1 MRSGSSIA
9 WIGEISS
16 SGIRTSTNACPNAAA
31 TASECVSRV
40 LATSGGKLF
49 AGLYALYSGMVLLV
63 AVLFNSKDSF
73 AQTLTKVKIGLPDF
87 SISFLSVKV
96 AQLQGLYQAEGL
108 DAELI
113 RISNPVA
120 MIALMNKEI
129 DYAASTGSVL
139 ASAVR
144 GLPLRV
150 VMYSLR
156 TPFHALL
163 VKPEIKSLQ
172 EIRGKVIGVATGTT
186 EGILR
191 AMMVHA
197 GLADKDVKI
206 LLISESS
213 SRLNALSVGRID
225 GAILPPLFS
234 VQAEKMGLKRLI
246 GAAEVPEIIDGR
258 IAFPPPSGLGVN
270 SDKLQSQPQQIRQ
283 VVRAILKAHDF
294 IRSRKNDTVGM
305 ISDWLKVD
313 SPIAAGSYDAYV
325 SSMSVEGWVPEPFM
339 EAVIEQQAQ
348 ALKVTEKVP
357 LGKVADF
364 RMLKEALAES
374 RRGR

>member
-1 MRSGSSIA
+1 M
-9 WIGEISS
+9 
-16 SGIRTSTNACPNAAA
+16 
-31 TASECVSRV
+31 
-40 LATSGGKLF
+40 LATVCIRCKRFRIFLAGIITLAGAVINLNQAFPQTAGKI
-49 AGLYALYSGMVLLV
+49 
-63 AVLFNSKDSF
+63 
-73 AQTLTKVKIGLPDF
+73 KIGLPDF
-87 SISFLSVKV
+87 SISFLSVKI
-96 AQLQGLYQAEGL
+96 AQSQGLFASEGL
-108 DAELI
+108 EAEVI

-120 MIALMNKEI
+120 MIALVNKEI

-163 VKPEIKSLQ
+163 VKPEIKSLP
-172 EIRGKVIGVATGTT
+172 EIKGKVIGVATGTT

-191 AMMVHA
+191 AIMVHA
-197 GLADKDVKI
+197 GLTEKDVKI

-213 SRLNALSVGRID
+213 SRLNALSIGRID
-225 GAILPPLFS
+225 GAILPPPFS

-246 GAAEVPEIIDGR
+246 GAAEVPEIVDGR
-258 IAFPPPSGLGVN
+258 IAFPPPSGLGVH
-270 SDKLQSQPQQIRQ
+270 SDKFQSQSQQIRQ
-283 VVRAILKAHDF
+283 VVRVILKAHDF
-294 IRSRKNDTVGM
+294 IRSRKNDTVKI

-313 SPIAAGSYDAYV
+313 SSIASGSYDAYLG
-325 SSMSVEGWVPEPFM
+325 SMSLEGWAPEPFM

-364 RMLKEALAES
+364 RILREVLAEP
-374 RRGR
+374 RKGR